1 VAKLLTVSVQAVVA
15 VLAFLAVPG
24 SASAAS
30 VAADYVFTFTGVC
43 DDCIVD
49 DEHPNGGPGGMGLAT
64 LSLQNYVLGERLSSL
79 NFVDF
84 VYNSAKLG
92 TLDADS
98 VFSLDGMLLTTD
110 PAPARLILEFFIA
123 GQGYTFSSQATGF
136 WAMSRGISILDFGQS
151 HTYDAGLTAPVP
163 EPAGLALL
171 AAGLLGL
178 GVARRRGS

>member
-1 VAKLLTVSVQAVVA
+1 VAKLLTASIQAVVA
-15 VLAFLAVPG
+15 IFALLAVP
-24 SASAAS
+24 SIASAAP
-30 VAADYVFTFTGVC
+30 VAADYVFTFSGVC

-49 DEHPNGGPGGMGLAT
+49 DEHPNGGPGGMGHAT

-84 VYNSAKLG
+84 VYDSAKLG

-98 VFSLDGMLLTTD
+98 VFGLSGMLLTTD
-110 PAPARLILEFFIA
+110 PAPARLTLEFFVD
-123 GQGYTFSSQATGF
+123 GQGYTFSSLASGF

-151 HTYDAGLTAPVP
+151 HTYDAGLTFEVP

-171 AAGLLGL
+171 AAGLLGF
-178 GVARRRGS
+178 GVTRRQQR